1 MELMITMTFNHSRNY
16 EISLIQANEFV
27 FVNLVVI
34 FSLRSEMELVL
45 EDEHGVRRGGGVPH
59 GGGGRRGVAEHG
71 GGRRGVAE
79 HGGGRRGVAEHGGG
93 VRHGVMEHG
102 GGGGGRHGVVERG
115 GGDGRHGGGG
125 GSGGGEGTEQ
135 DRPHRERGRVW

>member
-34 FSLRSEMELVL
+34 FSLRSEMELVP

-71 GGRRGVAE
+71 GG
-79 HGGGRRGVAEHGGG
+79 
-93 VRHGVMEHG
+93 VRHGVMEH

-125 GSGGGEGTEQ
+125 GSGGGGGHEGTEQ